1 MLFKEIIGQDNI
13 KQKLIQTVKDSRVSH
28 AQLFFGPD
36 GSGKLALAI
45 AYAQFINCKNKING
59 DSCGI
64 CPSCIKYNKLIH
76 PDLHFIYPVANTKDV
91 PKKPQS
97 KEFIE
102 KWRELL
108 IQNDYYINLNEWYEK
123 IAIENKQGIINKDD
137 CNEII
142 KTLSYKSYEAE
153 YKVVIIWMVE
163 KLYYSAAPK
172 ILKILEEPPEKT
184 LFILVSENHDQIIK
198 TIISRTQL
206 VKIPKISNRDLKEV
220 LLKKLNCTEEKAQR
234 IINFSR
240 GSYKEVLINIHKNE
254 EEKDN
259 FENFRKW
266 MRLCFQNNLIDIHKF
281 VSEIAKTGRENQ
293 KSFLTFALKNIREI
307 LLINYENND
316 LVKLND
322 EEIDFTQNISPYI
335 NPANGIRFSEEF
347 NKALFHIE
355 RNANPSIVFMDLS
368 ITATKLFLKNKHD

>member
-13 KQKLIQTVKDSRVSH
+13 KQKLIQTVKDSRISH

-59 DSCGI
+59 DSCGV

-76 PDLHFIYPVANTKDV
+76 PDLHFIFPVSNTKDV

-97 KEFIE
+97 KNFIN

-123 IAIENKQGIINKDD
+123 IGIENKQGIINKDD

-153 YKVVIIWMVE
+153 YKVMIIWMVE

-172 ILKILEEPPEKT
+172 ILKILEEPPGKT

-206 VKIPKISNRDLKEV
+206 VKIPKISNKDLKEV

-234 IINFSR
+234 IVNFSR
-240 GSYKEVLINIHKNE
+240 GSYKEALINIHKNE

-266 MRLCFQNNLIDIHKF
+266 MRLCFLNNFIDIHKF
-281 VSEIAKTGRENQ
+281 VSEIAKTGREKQ
-293 KSFLTFALKNIREI
+293 KSFLAFALKIVREI
-307 LLINYENND
+307 LLINYGNND

-322 EEIDFTQNISPYI
+322 EELDFTQKISPYI

-368 ITATKLFLKNKHD
+368 ITATKLFENKHD